1 MDSNLLAEYRALRQK
16 REDLEFQEGVLKEQI
31 VAALHKEG
39 TTKVE
44 NDNGTFTIASRTSY
58 KYSDK
63 VKALEEKVK
72 LAKVKEEQKGTATPS
87 VTTFLVYT
95 APKTI

>member
-1 MDSNLLAEYRALRQK
+1 MNNALLRKYQDIRFK
-16 REDLEFQEGVLKEQI
+16 REQLEKEENEIKDQVVKYMQLEGISKE
-31 VAALHKEG
+31 E
-39 TTKVE
+39 TTW
-44 NDNGTFTIASRTSY
+44 GTFTIASRTSY

-87 VTTFLVYT
+87 TTEYLVYT
-95 APKTI
+95 APKV